1 MRSPIGGFQSHCGEV
16 KYHIHKS
23 HLVYVKYNIK
33 YYKQYMYTT
42 IQGIQGDM
50 EPLKLLVPTE
60 KMHTLK
66 LENCVL
72 FDRHTEDLS
81 PGARL
86 SDSSEEL
93 SQRGKGRARI
103 NRNLGKRG
111 E

>member
-1 MRSPIGGFQSHCGEV
+1 MEV
-16 KYHIHKS
+16 FKVNVER
-23 HLVYVKYNIK
+23 LNIIFINHTW
-33 YYKQYMYTT
+33 YMSNMTSNITNTYMYTT
-42 IQGIQGDM
+42 IQAIQGNM

-66 LENCVL
+66 FENCVL

-103 NRNLGKRG
+103 NTNLGKRG

>member
-1 MRSPIGGFQSHCGEV
+1 
-16 KYHIHKS
+16 
-23 HLVYVKYNIK
+23 
-33 YYKQYMYTT
+33 MYTT
-42 IQGIQGDM
+42 IQGIQGNM

-66 LENCVL
+66 FENCLL

-81 PGARL
+81 PGSRL

-93 SQRGKGRARI
+93 SQRGKGGARI
-103 NRNLGKRG
+103 NRNLEKRG

>member
-1 MRSPIGGFQSHCGEV
+1 MEV
-16 KYHIHKS
+16 FKVS
-23 HLVYVKYNIK
+23 VERLNIIFINHTW
-33 YYKQYMYTT
+33 YMSNITNRYMYTT
-42 IQGIQGDM
+42 IQGIQGNM
-50 EPLKLLVPTE
+50 ETLKLLVPTE

-66 LENCVL
+66 FENCLL

-93 SQRGKGRARI
+93 SQRGKGGARI
-103 NRNLGKRG
+103 NRNLGKMG